1 MRRKTVPTFLRPALM
16 YNWASSAYRGE
27 KMERAKEKEGR
38 REKVEKVEENEREGE
53 RETKVGRKQLP

>member
-16 YNWASSAYRGE
+16 YNWASSAYSGE

-38 REKVEKVEENEREGE
+38 REKMKESEREGE